1 MFSILAK
8 LHDYADLLEDKYD
21 RPDLAEI
28 LDKVASY
35 VLAKYR
41 FRIKRPRKSRGTK
54 RTKRKIYYKMHRQRM
69 RTKMKRYR
77 MRNKVQLNRRKKMRH
92 YHRFG

>member
-1 MFSILAK
+1 MFSIIAR
-8 LHDYADLLEDKYD
+8 LHDYAEILEEKYN
-21 RPDLAEI
+21 RSDLADV
-28 LDKVASY
+28 LDKIASY

-41 FRIKRPRKSRGTK
+41 FRIKRPRRSRGTV
-54 RTKRKIYYKMHRQRM
+54 RTKRKVYYKMHRQRM

-77 MRNKVQLNRRKKMRH
+77 MRHRTQLRRRKKLRH